1 MKAGMVWSAQF
12 VMSKGPLAEGAHIG
26 THLLHVLLPELDLL
40 QWWAGDPPTEKLA
53 QYDVLFVNLFADD
66 QLIADIRRVHPSAY
80 VVAIPDS
87 SMDEVF
93 LNRDW
98 SLEDNFL
105 KALAAADA
113 IGVVSESNAQFYSVF
128 GKPILRIPMPIGT
141 PTFLEQCRL
150 LPKEDYVIAVD
161 HGNLVVNATIQQV
174 AALALIQRETGL
186 PVKYVFPAAHTER
199 YAAQF
204 GLRAEFLPY
213 QPGHLLWWLVAKAR
227 LAVDLYARH
236 GAGRHEIVCAA
247 VGTPVIGSLWTGFRT
262 TTKSDPWSIEWALN
276 RAKWVLDL
284 PPHDPPRSAYES
296 EVERNRATVEQYH
309 TFEAVT
315 QIMHNVLQEV
325 ETLWQ
330 RSPRSC

>member
-1 MKAGMVWSAQF
+1 MKAGIVWSARF
-12 VMSKGPLAEGAHIG
+12 PMSKGPLAEGAHIG
-26 THLLHVLLPELDLL
+26 THLLHHLMPELDLV
-40 QWWAGDPPTEKLA
+40 QWWSGDPPEKLA

-66 QLIADIRRVHPSAY
+66 QLIADIRRVHPAAF

-87 SMDEVF
+87 YMDEVF

-98 SLEDNFL
+98 SLEDNYL

-141 PTFLEQCRL
+141 PSFLEQCRL

-161 HGNLVVNATIQQV
+161 HGNREVNATIQQV

-186 PVKYVFPAAHTER
+186 PVKYVFPAAHTES

-204 GLRAEFLPY
+204 GLRADFLPY

-247 VGTPVIGSLWTGFRT
+247 VGTPCIGSKTTGYQDGA
-262 TTKSDPWSIEWALN
+262 KSDPWHSQAALQ
-276 RAKWVLDL
+276 RSRWLLDPSTHGL
-284 PPHDPPRSAYES
+284 TTTIYQDH
-296 EVERNRATVEQYH
+296 VERGLATVEQFH
-309 TFEAVT
+309 SFPAVT
-315 QIMHNVLQEV
+315 QIMHNVLQEM

-330 RSPRSC
+330 RSPH